1 MNQVPESKS
10 GMGTGPGWEPG
21 DVASLWKAIT
31 MEPGAGVTVV
41 RMDGRILFAN
51 DEIAKVVVGPEGR
64 GAGYVGKNLSEL
76 FPREWVQE
84 RLKLLEK
91 VVTTGQP
98 IVVRAIW
105 NGVQGL
111 SWWNRVA
118 GRRAAEG
125 DHVLIVT
132 RRAGGEE
139 ALEQISPGVEV
150 VHSNTVRLGKLGA
163 LTGRELEVLALL
175 GNGMSIK
182 EIASCL
188 NRSVKTISRHRDSIG
203 KKLVQSDRIKLAEMA
218 WRAGLTVA
226 DAERKRV

>member
-1 MNQVPESKS
+1 MNQAAEV
-10 GMGTGPGWEPG
+10 GGGVGPGSGWEPG

-64 GAGYVGKNLSEL
+64 GAGYIGKNLADL

-84 RLKLLEK
+84 RLRLLEK
-91 VVTTGQP
+91 VVTTGRP

-111 SWWNRVA
+111 SWWSRVK
-118 GRRAAEG
+118 GRRGAEG

-139 ALEQISPGVEV
+139 ALEQIAPGVEV
-150 VHSNTVRLGKLGA
+150 VQSSTVQLGKLGA
-163 LTGRELEVLALL
+163 LTGRELEVLALVGQGL
-175 GNGMSIK
+175 SIK
-182 EIASCL
+182 EIAACL
-188 NRSVKTISRHRDSIG
+188 TRSVKTISRHRDSIG
-203 KKLVQSDRIKLAEMA
+203 KKLAQSDRVRLAEMA
-218 WRAGLTVA
+218 WRAGLTVK